1 MQLDRTRISVR
12 ERSGIEILDMAL
24 HVIRVY
30 FRPWWQSMLI
40 GALPFMLLN
49 AALLWGLWVDLDDD
63 FPWRYLWLMSLLIF
77 IEAPCASAVLT
88 TYLGAAVFEEGI
100 SVRKAA
106 RETLFRWPQ
115 LLWCQGI
122 VRGIV
127 PAMVLVFI
135 SRQSAEVNW
144 FIDAFVMVLLTFYV
158 MALRAFRP
166 FINEIIL
173 LERNPLRAKSIHAIT
188 AGKRSKYLHDPSA
201 GDLVV
206 RWLGAAF
213 VGSCMAFAAV
223 QMLIVGCGLLFGY
236 WDWGWFMLHIGFPL
250 GLWTSV
256 SYISVVRFLNYLD
269 LRIRHEGW
277 EVELRLRAE
286 AVRLASKLT

>member
-24 HVIRVY
+24 HVIRAY
-30 FRPWWQSMLI
+30 FRPWWQSVLL

-49 AALLWGLWVDLDDD
+49 TALLWGLWVDPDDD
-63 FPWRYLWLMSLLIF
+63 FPWRYTWLMTLLIV

-106 RETLFRWPQ
+106 KETLQRWPQ
-115 LLWCQGI
+115 LLWCQGV
-122 VRGIV
+122 VRGIL
-127 PAMVLVFI
+127 PAIALVLI
-135 SRQSAEVNW
+135 SRQTAEVNW
-144 FIDAFVMVLLTFYV
+144 FIDAFVLVVLALYV
-158 MALRAFRP
+158 LSLRAFRP

-173 LERNPLRAKSIHAIT
+173 LERNPLRAKSSQAIT

-206 RWLGAAF
+206 RWIGGAMVA
-213 VGSCMAFAAV
+213 VLLAFAAV
-223 QMLIVGCGLLFGY
+223 QTLIVAAGVLFGY
-236 WDWGWFMLHIGFPL
+236 WNWGWFMLHFGFPL
-250 GLWTSV
+250 GLWLSAGFM
-256 SYISVVRFLNYLD
+256 SVVRFLNYLD